1 MKKYHVSLNE
11 MLLVREIRAN
21 IQRQLLREGGRLVC
35 FTMNI
40 PGEIKRTPLVRMLFD
55 RGMAELSAGLDGQ
68 IKYTLTID
76 RTTGPEGY
84 LLTDM
89 PDEQVKN
96 ITQCIEEKFPA
107 ARLFDMDVIGD
118 KGKLSR
124 ANRRKCLICSRPAV
138 ECARSRAHGEEA
150 VIRMTEK
157 LLRGY
162 AEEMLSEAAY
172 MSLLDELYTTPKPGL
187 VDKNNNGAHSD
198 MNVPLFEKSA
208 EALKPY
214 FRQAVRIGMS
224 GGGMRTLREVGMRC
238 EKTMFIATSGINT
251 HKGIIYSMG
260 LLLAGIG
267 RSITEGGEWIENAV
281 ALARADIE
289 TRLKNAGEHPLT
301 NGFKTALFAADRLRD
316 YSELTDT
323 PGILVLCDIM
333 GILEDTNILHRGGKP
348 GLEFVQNRAKEIGML
363 PIKQRKDELYKM
375 DKEMIERNLSP
386 GGCADIL
393 ALAYFMAKW
402 EKISEDLFV

>member
-1 MKKYHVSLNE
+1 
-11 MLLVREIRAN
+11 
-21 IQRQLLREGGRLVC
+21 
-35 FTMNI
+35 
-40 PGEIKRTPLVRMLFD
+40 
-55 RGMAELSAGLDGQ
+55 
-68 IKYTLTID
+68 
-76 RTTGPEGY
+76 
-84 LLTDM
+84 
-89 PDEQVKN
+89 
-96 ITQCIEEKFPA
+96 
-107 ARLFDMDVIGD
+107 
-118 KGKLSR
+118 
-124 ANRRKCLICSRPAV
+124 
-138 ECARSRAHGEEA
+138 
-150 VIRMTEK
+150 
-157 LLRGY
+157 
-162 AEEMLSEAAY
+162 
-172 MSLLDELYTTPKPGL
+172 
-187 VDKNNNGAHSD
+187 
-198 MNVPLFEKSA
+198 
-208 EALKPY
+208 
-214 FRQAVRIGMS
+214 
-224 GGGMRTLREVGMRC
+224 
-238 EKTMFIATSGINT
+238 
-251 HKGIIYSMG
+251 MG

-301 NGFKTALFAADRLRD
+301 NGNKVYAAYGAKGAVGEAAEGFKTALFAADRLRE

-402 EKISEDLFV
+402 EKISENLFV

>member
-1 MKKYHVSLNE
+1 
-11 MLLVREIRAN
+11 
-21 IQRQLLREGGRLVC
+21 
-35 FTMNI
+35 
-40 PGEIKRTPLVRMLFD
+40 
-55 RGMAELSAGLDGQ
+55 
-68 IKYTLTID
+68 
-76 RTTGPEGY
+76 
-84 LLTDM
+84 M

-138 ECARSRAHGEEA
+138 ECARSRAHGEAA

-301 NGFKTALFAADRLRD
+301 NGNKVYAAYGAKGAVGEAAEGFKTALFAADRLRD